1 MNGCLLVLNWNDV
14 IKSLANAAI
23 TLNPILI
30 GRALLKQVGL
40 RARLQQAHAVG
51 DWSSPEGAAA
61 GAMLQRLGFLT
72 HPLPAGASPAIVDQ
86 AVAAILRPIASF
98 DELLLVAGPD

>member
-14 IKSLANAAI
+14 INSLAHAQI
-23 TLNPILI
+23 TPNPILI

-40 RARLQQAHAVG
+40 RSRLQQAHAIG

-72 HPLPAGASPAIVDQ
+72 HPVPPGAGPAIVDQ
-86 AVAAILRPIASF
+86 TVATLLRQIAAY
-98 DELLLVAGPD
+98 DELLL